1 VAVVDGV
8 RPSPSKLPPMPTA
21 LPTAMPVGSGRQ
33 GVMGKKTILSDD
45 LSEVMDVSSTA
56 ASYYL
61 DKL

>member
-1 VAVVDGV
+1 ME
-8 RPSPSKLPPMPTA
+8 KN
-21 LPTAMPVGSGRQ
+21 
-33 GVMGKKTILSDD
+33 LSDD